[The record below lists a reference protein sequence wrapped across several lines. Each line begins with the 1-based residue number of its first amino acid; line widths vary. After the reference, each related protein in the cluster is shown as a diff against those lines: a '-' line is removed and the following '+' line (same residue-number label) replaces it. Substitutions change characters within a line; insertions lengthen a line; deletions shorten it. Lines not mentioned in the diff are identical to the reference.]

1 MTERIDKSVTKANW
15 EGKIPIAFS
24 IASSDLASINKP
36 DDIYVLFFV
45 FFILFFVLSEY
56 SKKNSKWF
64 IVAYTSHLC

>member
-36 DDIYVLFFV
+36 DDIYVLFFNSFSLV
-45 FFILFFVLSEY
+45 FCLNIQ
-56 SKKNSKWF
+56 KKK
-64 IVAYTSHLC
+64 